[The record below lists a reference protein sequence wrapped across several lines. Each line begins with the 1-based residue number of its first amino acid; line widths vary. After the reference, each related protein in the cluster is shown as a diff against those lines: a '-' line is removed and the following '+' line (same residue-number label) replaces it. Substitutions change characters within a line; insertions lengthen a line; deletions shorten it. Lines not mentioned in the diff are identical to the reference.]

1 MKEVE
6 VTGNLLGGIVFLKI
20 HGQRYFSAALQ
31 AAASIIK
38 DETKKQLSSAIPRAS
53 EHNPKYSD
61 TLLDAVRSTKTLGDE
76 ISVHILG
83 TNATGS
89 GTYRTRFFEDVTR
102 ERYQK
107 VVNGKRLN
115 KNRYLGRVGGKKF
128 FSTAISI
135 SAPQAM
141 QEIQNRIDKLIDRA
155 NEQ

>member
-6 VTGNLLGGIVFLKI
+6 ISGDLLGGIDFLKI
-20 HGQRYFSAALQ
+20 HGQQYFSAALQ

-61 TLLDAVRSTKTLGDE
+61 TLLDAVRNTKTLGDE

-83 TNATGS
+83 TNASGS
-89 GTYRTRFFEDVTR
+89 GTYRTRFFEDFTQ

-115 KNRYLGRVGGKKF
+115 KERYLGRVGGKKF

-141 QEIQNRIDKLIDRA
+141 QEMQNRIDKLIDRA